1 MGSPSSGEKDTT
13 WGREPGCSLQSSMSS
28 VVYMTSMW
36 GGQGNWKS
44 SPKITWQKRG
54 KEEPKRRLRS
64 CPLNDMKPWY
74 EAVMGLPPQCDS
86 WVGSCFSLDSWA
98 TAQHWK
104 QIISCSINYEAEMTH
119 SHNKRTHKQ
128 VNWKVQQLTRSS
140 SLSSGTWWCCEGY
153 PQSQTSPLSGCLA
166 WRDPVVRERERLVGA
181 FQKGHPIPKH
191 SSFSGLSEGVLHG
204 TSGASV

>member
-1 MGSPSSGEKDTT
+1 MWCKTSIQAWQKTIRNYWFKKVGSLKNVFLNFPRGILCTLVSPYSIFGQRRKMHSWSSQILCPTSGVKDTT

-36 GGQGNWKS
+36 GGQGSWKS

-54 KEEPKRRLRS
+54 KEEAKRRLRS
-64 CPLNDMKPWY
+64 CPHIDMKPWY

-86 WVGSCFSLDSWA
+86 WVGSYFFLDSWA

-104 QIISCSINYEAEMTH
+104 QIISCSLNYESEMTQ

-128 VNWKVQQLTRSS
+128 VN
-140 SLSSGTWWCCEGY
+140 
-153 PQSQTSPLSGCLA
+153 
-166 WRDPVVRERERLVGA
+166 
-181 FQKGHPIPKH
+181 
-191 SSFSGLSEGVLHG
+191 
-204 TSGASV
+204 